1 MRFDAAVEGDVVEYM
16 RLVTMEHIR
25 KVKTRQLRLLGYD
38 KTLVRM
44 FALVFVILSYTSLRS
59 A

>member
-1 MRFDAAVEGDVVEYM
+1 MVEYM
-16 RLVTMEHIR
+16 RPITMEHIR
-25 KVKTRQLRLLGYD
+25 RDKARELEVLAYD

-44 FALVFVILSYTSLRS
+44 FALVFVILSYTSLKS